1 MPWPRKKGWMDD
13 QPHPES
19 WTQLALS
26 PECSKNTRPA
36 QPRHSSILGTPTQT
50 SPLSGEMD
58 RITPKQ
64 RLTTPRGRT
73 QQVCD
78 VPSTAFLW
86 EGRQGAG
93 ARRFRAIPASPMDSF
108 KELVPELAY
117 SISGSATMTAKII
130 LQKAW
135 SPYQLW
141 YWPKLRQ
148 LLGLQRGSP

>member
-1 MPWPRKKGWMDD
+1 
-13 QPHPES
+13 
-19 WTQLALS
+19 
-26 PECSKNTRPA
+26 
-36 QPRHSSILGTPTQT
+36 LGTPTQT

-58 RITPKQ
+58 RIIPKQ

-117 SISGSATMTAKII
+117 SISGNATMTGKII